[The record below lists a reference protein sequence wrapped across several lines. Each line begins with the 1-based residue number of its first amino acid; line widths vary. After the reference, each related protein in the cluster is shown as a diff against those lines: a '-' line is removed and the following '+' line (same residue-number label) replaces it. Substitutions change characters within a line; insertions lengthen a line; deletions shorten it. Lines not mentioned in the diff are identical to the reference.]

1 MNGETYTID
10 AKDKVLGRLAT
21 EIVLL
26 LRGKNK
32 PDFMPNKDSENVVVI
47 KNIKDIKITGNKL
60 ENKTYFTHSGYLG
73 GDKHTPMKKI
83 FDKDP
88 GELLRKAV
96 YGMLPKNKLRD
107 RQINRL
113 KFEK

>member
-73 GDKHTPMKKI
+73 GDKYTPMKKI

-88 GELLRKAV
+88 GELLKKAV

>member
-1 MNGETYTID
+1 
-10 AKDKVLGRLAT
+10 
-21 EIVLL
+21 
-26 LRGKNK
+26 
-32 PDFMPNKDSENVVVI
+32 
-47 KNIKDIKITGNKL
+47 
-60 ENKTYFTHSGYLG
+60 
-73 GDKHTPMKKI
+73 MKKI